1 MSLRQLHI
9 AILIFYCSY
18 FNSNIDSI
26 NQNLV
31 LVATKPLLI
40 KWNTIQRWST
50 APYALHH
57 TKQQDKKIQ
66 HYLWTAPKK
75 IASYHNWGWQQTKPQ
90 VSLLRLCSRPCPALG
105 RRSSLHLFAVFDL
118 NWNSNLDFDTDDT
131 SWEKINN
138 STTA

>member
-1 MSLRQLHI
+1 MSLRQLRV

-31 LVATKPLLI
+31 LELLRSPCWSNKIRFKNDTQPLMLYI
-40 KWNTIQRWST
+40 
-50 APYALHH
+50 HH

-90 VSLLRLCSRPCPALG
+90 VSLLRLCSRPSA
-105 RRSSLHLFAVFDL
+105 RSPLIVTLICCVWL
-118 NWNSNLDFDTDDT
+118 KLEQQ
-131 SWEKINN
+131 SWFWHWWHIMRKN
-138 STTA
+138 